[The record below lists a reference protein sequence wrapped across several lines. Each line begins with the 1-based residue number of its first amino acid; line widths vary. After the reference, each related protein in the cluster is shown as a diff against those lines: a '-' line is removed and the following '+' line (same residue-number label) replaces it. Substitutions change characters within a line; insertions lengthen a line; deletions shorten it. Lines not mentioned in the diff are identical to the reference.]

1 MEVNIPKA
9 IQRYKT
15 MEIFFKWL
23 KHMGKKVKK
32 SHIYLFGNLEGDY
45 TENDE
50 RLVFKEILA
59 EDFPNI
65 RN

>member
-1 MEVNIPKA
+1 
-9 IQRYKT
+9 

-50 RLVFKEILA
+50 RSVFKEILA